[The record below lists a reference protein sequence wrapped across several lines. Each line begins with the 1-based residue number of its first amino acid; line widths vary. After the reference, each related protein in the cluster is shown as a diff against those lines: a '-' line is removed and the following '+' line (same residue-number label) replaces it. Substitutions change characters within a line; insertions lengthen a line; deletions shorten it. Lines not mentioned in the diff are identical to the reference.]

1 MSATA
6 SRSTKIRLTS
16 SNDAGRAALPT
27 GDAAHYTGL
36 SSATLKKWRVTGDG
50 PAYVRIGS
58 RIVYL
63 VEDLDEW
70 LFAHRVG

>member
-6 SRSTKIRLTS
+6 SRSTKNRPTIS
-16 SNDAGRAALPT
+16 AGTDRAALPT
-27 GDAAHYTGL
+27 EEAAHYMGL
-36 SSATLKKWRVTGDG
+36 SYSTLKKWRVTGDG

-63 VEDLDEW
+63 IEDLDTW
-70 LFAHRVG
+70 LLAHRVA